1 MKSYLFAVFLLTICV
16 VFVESAPTQNDESPT
31 RQASMLVCDLGVTPK
46 SGRRN
51 VKTLMRAAR
60 PVFINGRIKECFS
73 AYEIEGGIY

>member
-31 RQASMLVCDLGVTPK
+31 YEVAMLVCDLGVTPK

-51 VKTLMRAAR
+51 VKTLIRAGR
-60 PVFINGRIKECFS
+60 PVFI
-73 AYEIEGGIY
+73 